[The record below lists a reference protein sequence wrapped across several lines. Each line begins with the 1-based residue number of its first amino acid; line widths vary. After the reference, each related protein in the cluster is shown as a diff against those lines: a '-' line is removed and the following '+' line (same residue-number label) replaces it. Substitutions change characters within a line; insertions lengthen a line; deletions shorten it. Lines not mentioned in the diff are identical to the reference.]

1 MAEMSD
7 FWYFVLSLFYSVYT
21 MVHNATHKEK
31 SSTNTT
37 GTFIVCTF
45 FFVFPSGIC
54 AMWIIVPT
62 QLVLQMSSKSI
73 LHQDLTCIFK
83 IPDEWVDPL
92 LGINDFII
100 KMNTYKQIFC
110 KNFKLSISKLL
121 ISANIL
127 LAFNSYNRLAACFGV
142 THWGNRKKDLKHLL
156 SFDLDLFSSRSIAPC
171 ELIDVGDEI
180 SGTKTG
186 RGGFIDLS

>member
-1 MAEMSD
+1 M
-7 FWYFVLSLFYSVYT
+7 YFFL
-21 MVHNATHKEK
+21 
-31 SSTNTT
+31 
-37 GTFIVCTF
+37 C
-45 FFVFPSGIC
+45 FPIWDLCYVDYCG
-54 AMWIIVPT
+54 VPT

-73 LHQDLTCIFK
+73 LHQDLTCILK
-83 IPDEWVDPL
+83 IPDELVGPL
-92 LGINDFII
+92 LGINEFII
-100 KMNTYKQIFC
+100 KMKQKFQASC
-110 KNFKLSISKLL
+110 KWLL

-180 SGTKTG
+180 SGTKTSREG
-186 RGGFIDLS
+186 RIYWFGVENYKGSTHVVNVFTNFPADDGSDVTNNLLKRCH

>member
-1 MAEMSD
+1 
-7 FWYFVLSLFYSVYT
+7 
-21 MVHNATHKEK
+21 
-31 SSTNTT
+31 
-37 GTFIVCTF
+37 
-45 FFVFPSGIC
+45 
-54 AMWIIVPT
+54 MWIIVPT

-92 LGINDFII
+92 SGINDFII

-110 KNFKLSISKLL
+110 KNFKLPISKLL